1 MRKTHKF
8 IKKIFSNGLRLILV
22 PMKGSVASA
31 VLVLVE
37 AGSEYETK
45 NKNGISHF
53 LEHLVFK
60 GTVNRPKP
68 GMIAEELDALGA
80 EYNAFTAQEYT
91 GYWAKAQNYKLREV
105 IELVSDLYLNPIFNA
120 EEIEKERGVIIEE
133 INMYEDMPMR
143 RVEELFISL
152 LYGDQPA
159 GWDIAGRKEVIRRLG
174 REDFINYRSA
184 HYLPAATS
192 VVVAGDFSVKEVTAQ
207 IKTLFGKIAGGQKS
221 PRFKTRENQ
230 TKPSV
235 LLKFKKSD
243 QSYIVLGNRAWNIFD
258 PRKYALQV
266 LAEVLG
272 GGMSSRLFVR
282 IREEMGAAYY
292 IRANAELFIDH
303 GYLSVSAGVDH
314 QKLDKVIKA
323 ILEEFKRIKEK
334 LVDRKELQKAK
345 DHMIGSLMLG
355 LETSDELAGFYGHQE
370 ILMRSLISPQ
380 EAVNRISKVKPEEV
394 RAAARAIFREDK
406 LNLAVIGPYRR
417 ADDFQKILRLA

>member
-1 MRKTHKF
+1 MKF
-8 IKKIFSNGLRLILV
+8 KKSILSNGLRLILV
-22 PMKGSVASA
+22 PMKGSVAST

-37 AGSEYETK
+37 AGSEYEARD
-45 NKNGISHF
+45 KNGISHF

-60 GTVNRPKP
+60 GTTNRPKP
-68 GMIAEELDALGA
+68 GMIAAELDALGA
-80 EYNAFTAQEYT
+80 EYNAFTSREYT
-91 GYWAKAQNYKLREV
+91 GYWAKARNHKVREI
-105 IELVSDLYLNPIFNA
+105 IELVSDLYLNSIFNP

-143 RVEELFISL
+143 RVEELFIAL

-159 GWDIAGRKEVIRRLG
+159 GWDIAGRKEVIRRLS
-174 REDFINYRSA
+174 REDFIKYRAA

-192 VVVAGDFSVKEVTAQ
+192 IIVAGDFPAKEVAHQ
-207 IKTLFGKIAGGQKS
+207 IKKLFHRLPQGKKS
-221 PRFKTRENQ
+221 PRFPTRERQ
-230 TKPSV
+230 AKPPV

-243 QSYIVLGNRAWNIFD
+243 QSHIVLGSRAWSIFD

-292 IRANAELFIDH
+292 VRANTEMFLDH
-303 GYLSVSAGVDH
+303 GYLSVSAGVEH
-314 QKLDKVIKA
+314 GKLEKVVRG
-323 ILEEFKRIKEK
+323 ILEEFRRIKKE
-334 LVDRKELQKAK
+334 LVGWKELQKAK

-370 ILMRSLISPQ
+370 ILTHRLIPP
-380 EAVNRISKVKPEEV
+380 EEVVKRILKVKPEEV
-394 RAAARAIFREDK
+394 RAAARALFREDK
-406 LNLAVIGPYRR
+406 LNLAVIGPHRKLGSLR
-417 ADDFQKILRLA
+417 KILRFE